1 MISNLWKVAH
11 FAGVRGLFGLM
22 LALCVSLTGTA
33 QERVYVL
40 CEGAQ
45 DFYSGEVL
53 EFPSVGVIGLGGEW
67 MEFEEL
73 HSFVGHAFASDLLVS
88 EDGARLYVAAEDTVY
103 VMDAWTGE
111 ILAEQALDGAR
122 KLALHEDRLFVSRGD
137 YDPVTWGS
145 VAFDAYLV
153 ALDAESL
160 SWEADWA
167 ADGVAGPAWA
177 SEGVRASNGGLFVAV
192 NNAFDFG
199 EEVGLIGR
207 IDLESG
213 AYEEVDLGP
222 AGLNPVHLLLSDD
235 GAVVTVNAQQYDG
248 TSLSRWD
255 GQDAP
260 LTLQVAEVTAG
271 CGAAAWH
278 AGGVLY
284 QVYGEGDFRRADG
297 VTLAPQDGWSG
308 NGLTVYSM
316 TMMDGDQVLLG
327 MTDFVGSGEVEC
339 WNMETGS
346 MWTLPVGVAP
356 GKMVVASTAMDVP
369 VVQMDRTWLGTYDV
383 MGRPAAPGAAGL
395 TLTRWAD
402 GRVTKRFT
410 RAD

>member
-1 MISNLWKVAH
+1 M
-11 FAGVRGLFGLM
+11 
-22 LALCVSLTGTA
+22 
-33 QERVYVL
+33 
-40 CEGAQ
+40 
-45 DFYSGEVL
+45 
-53 EFPSVGVIGLGGEW
+53 
-67 MEFEEL
+67 
-73 HSFVGHAFASDLLVS
+73 
-88 EDGARLYVAAEDTVY
+88 
-103 VMDAWTGE
+103 
-111 ILAEQALDGAR
+111 
-122 KLALHEDRLFVSRGD
+122 
-137 YDPVTWGS
+137 
-145 VAFDAYLV
+145 
-153 ALDAESL
+153 
-160 SWEADWA
+160 
-167 ADGVAGPAWA
+167 
-177 SEGVRASNGGLFVAV
+177 
-192 NNAFDFG
+192 
-199 EEVGLIGR
+199 
-207 IDLESG
+207 
-213 AYEEVDLGP
+213 
-222 AGLNPVHLLLSDD
+222 
-235 GAVVTVNAQQYDG
+235 
-248 TSLSRWD
+248 
-255 GQDAP
+255 
-260 LTLQVAEVTAG
+260 TAG